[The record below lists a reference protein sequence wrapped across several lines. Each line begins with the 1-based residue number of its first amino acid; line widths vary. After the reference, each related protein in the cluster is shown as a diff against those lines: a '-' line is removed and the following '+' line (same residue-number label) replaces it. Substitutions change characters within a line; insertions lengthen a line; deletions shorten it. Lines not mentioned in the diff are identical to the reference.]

1 MRNFTLTTL
10 VSLITIYA
18 VFSQETSVLF
28 LGNSYTNT
36 QNLPATL
43 YNLALEGGDTLIYDS
58 NTPGGYTLNGHST
71 NATSLSKIASRD
83 WDFVVLQEQSQMPS
97 FGDAQVAAEVFPY
110 AEILVDSI
118 RSNYECS
125 EPVFFMTWGRRDGDQ
140 SNCAGFP
147 ALCTYEGMQER
158 LRNAYLQ
165 MTFDNDVTVGPCGAA
180 WQQMAL
186 NNTQFFTG
194 LYANDGSHPSAWG
207 TYLNACVFYA
217 TILKKSPV
225 GIEYYSTIG
234 ETDAVVLQQLAEDVV
249 LDSLSTWNIG
259 HADVNSEAA
268 YDYYSAFI
276 VEFSS
281 NSDNA
286 TSHLWDFG
294 DGQTSSLENPVHTY
308 STDNLFEVTHIAYSA
323 CGTDTTILEVGSNPL
338 AIETSAVNKLTI
350 VSNNGTHVI
359 TNPTSVNFQLEVLDV
374 TGRITYH
381 AALKG
386 NSNLVIDQPNIAG
399 IKLIRISNDSETR
412 TFKVYD

>member
-194 LYANDGSHPSAWG
+194 LYANDG
-207 TYLNACVFYA
+207 
-217 TILKKSPV
+217 
-225 GIEYYSTIG
+225 
-234 ETDAVVLQQLAEDVV
+234 
-249 LDSLSTWNIG
+249 
-259 HADVNSEAA
+259 
-268 YDYYSAFI
+268 
-276 VEFSS
+276 
-281 NSDNA
+281 
-286 TSHLWDFG
+286 
-294 DGQTSSLENPVHTY
+294 
-308 STDNLFEVTHIAYSA
+308 
-323 CGTDTTILEVGSNPL
+323 
-338 AIETSAVNKLTI
+338 
-350 VSNNGTHVI
+350 
-359 TNPTSVNFQLEVLDV
+359 
-374 TGRITYH
+374 
-381 AALKG
+381 
-386 NSNLVIDQPNIAG
+386 
-399 IKLIRISNDSETR
+399 
-412 TFKVYD
+412 